1 MPFQVNGQAVTTKSS
16 RLLQVAGC
24 SEALVVAA
32 GTAFVAM
39 MSSAAAPLA
48 YTAPASPKIIES
60 KTPTIFI
67 PPPPEYDRFRSC
79 AALTYT
85 ATIVLGKSPS
95 AAQTCSTHG

>member
-32 GTAFVAM
+32 GTALVAL
-39 MSSAAAPLA
+39 MSSAKAAVA
-48 YTAPASPKIIES
+48 YAAPASPKIIDV

-67 PPPPEYDRFRSC
+67 LPPPEYDRFRSC

-85 ATIVLGKSPS
+85 ATIVPGKSPS
-95 AAQTCSTHG
+95 AAQT

>member
-1 MPFQVNGQAVTTKSS
+1 MPFQVKGQPVTTKSS
-16 RLLQVAGC
+16 GLLQVAGC
-24 SEALVVAA
+24 SEALVIAA
-32 GTAFVAM
+32 GTAFVAT
-39 MSSAAAPLA
+39 MSSDKAAVAYAAPA
-48 YTAPASPKIIES
+48 RPKIIDA
-60 KTPTIFI
+60 KTPIFFI